1 MSWSLSAP
9 EILTACIMSSLDA
22 FREILRRDESLAP
35 LTWLRIGGPAQY
47 LAEPRT
53 FSELES
59 LLKVCAEEE
68 LPVHL
73 LGSGSNV
80 LVRDEGVSGV
90 VIRLTSPD
98 FARITIEGTTVRA
111 GAGVLLSHLV
121 AETVGAG
128 LAGLE
133 SLVGIP
139 GTLGGAVR
147 GNAGGRSG
155 EIGQFVKS
163 ISGLTPAGQKVT
175 RTADELGFA
184 YRSSSAG
191 DVVILEVEL
200 ALSKDDPEEIAKQ
213 MRKLWIMKKST
224 QPLSFQSAGCI
235 FKNPRGLSA
244 GALIEQAGLKGT
256 RVGQCEVSDRHGNFI
271 VTYEGATSA
280 EVLRLIDLVRTKVA
294 EKHGIDLELEI
305 QVW

>member
-1 MSWSLSAP
+1 
-9 EILTACIMSSLDA
+9 MSSLDA
-22 FREILRRDESLAP
+22 FREILRRDEVLAP

-47 LAEPRT
+47 LAEPRNPA
-53 FSELES
+53 ELEA
-59 LLKVCAEEE
+59 LLKACAEEE
-68 LPVHL
+68 LPVHV

-90 VIRLTSPD
+90 VLKLTSPEFSRVAID
-98 FARITIEGTTVRA
+98 GATVRA
-111 GAGVLLSHLV
+111 GCGVLLSHLV
-121 AETVGAG
+121 VETVDAG
-128 LAGLE
+128 LAGME
-133 SLVGIP
+133 TLVGIP
-139 GTLGGAVR
+139 GTLGGAIR

-155 EIGQFVKS
+155 EIGQFVRS
-163 ISGLTPAGQKVT
+163 ITVLTSTGHRFV
-175 RTADELGFA
+175 RGADELKFA
-184 YRSSSAG
+184 YRSSSVT
-191 DVVILEVEL
+191 DLIILEAEL
-200 ALSKDDPEEIAKQ
+200 GLTKEDPDEIAKR

-280 EVLRLIDLVRTKVA
+280 DVLRLIDLVRTKVA

>member
-1 MSWSLSAP
+1 
-9 EILTACIMSSLDA
+9 MSSLDA

-53 FSELES
+53 AAELES
-59 LLKVCAEEE
+59 LLKTCAEEE

-90 VIRLTSPD
+90 VIRLTAPEFS
-98 FARITIEGTTVRA
+98 RIAMNGTVVQA
-111 GAGVLLSHLV
+111 GGGALLSHLV
-121 AETVGAG
+121 VETVGAG

-133 SLVGIP
+133 TLVGIP
-139 GTLGGAVR
+139 GTVGGAIR
-147 GNAGGRSG
+147 GNAGGRGG
-155 EIGQFVKS
+155 EIGQFIKS
-163 ISGLTPAGQKVT
+163 ITVLTASGDRFVRA
-175 RTADELGFA
+175 ADELEFA
-184 YRSSSAG
+184 YRSSG
-191 DVVILEVEL
+191 ITDLVILEAEL
-200 ALSKDDPEEIAKQ
+200 SLTADDSEEIAKR

-271 VTYEGATSA
+271 VTYEGAASA
-280 EVLRLIDLVRTKVA
+280 DVLRLIDLIRTKVA

-305 QVW
+305 QIW

>member
-1 MSWSLSAP
+1 
-9 EILTACIMSSLDA
+9 MSSLDA

-47 LAEPRT
+47 VAEPR
-53 FSELES
+53 SAAELEA

-68 LPVHL
+68 LPLHV

-90 VIRLTSPD
+90 VLRLTSPE
-98 FARITIEGTTVRA
+98 FSRVTIDGTKVRA
-111 GAGVLLSHLV
+111 GGGVLLSHLV
-121 AETVGAG
+121 VETVGAG

-133 SLVGIP
+133 TLVGIP
-139 GTLGGAVR
+139 GTLGGAIR

-155 EIGQFVKS
+155 EIGQFVQS
-163 ISGLTPAGQKVT
+163 ITVLSSNGQKFV
-175 RTADELGFA
+175 RDAEDLKFA
-184 YRSSSAG
+184 YRTSG
-191 DVVILEVEL
+191 ITDLVILEAEL
-200 ALSKDDPEEIAKQ
+200 TLTKDDSEEIARR

-271 VTYEGATSA
+271 VTYEGATSGD
-280 EVLRLIDLVRTKVA
+280 VLRLIDLVRTKVA

>member
-1 MSWSLSAP
+1 
-9 EILTACIMSSLDA
+9 MSSLDA

-47 LAEPRT
+47 LAEPRNPA
-53 FSELES
+53 ELET
-59 LLKVCAEEE
+59 LLKACAEEE
-68 LPVHL
+68 LPIHV

-80 LVRDEGVSGV
+80 LVRDEGVSGIV
-90 VIRLTSPD
+90 LKLTAPD
-98 FARITIEGTTVRA
+98 FARVSIDGTTVRA
-111 GAGVLLSHLV
+111 GCGVLLSHLV

-128 LAGLE
+128 LAGME

-139 GTLGGAVR
+139 GTLGGAIR

-155 EIGQFVKS
+155 EIGQFVRS
-163 ISGLTPAGQKVT
+163 ITVLTSTGQKFV
-175 RTADELGFA
+175 RGADELQFA
-184 YRSSSAG
+184 YRSSNVS
-191 DVVILEVEL
+191 DLVILEAEL
-200 ALSKDDPEEIAKQ
+200 ALTKDDPEEIAKR

-280 EVLRLIDLVRTKVA
+280 DVLRLIDLVRTKVA

>member
-1 MSWSLSAP
+1 
-9 EILTACIMSSLDA
+9 MSSLDA

-47 LAEPRT
+47 LAEPQT
-53 FSELES
+53 AAELES
-59 LLKVCAEEE
+59 LLKVCADEE
-68 LPVHL
+68 LPVHV

-90 VIRLTSPD
+90 VIRLTAPE
-98 FARITIEGTTVRA
+98 FALVKMDGTTVRA
-111 GAGVLLSHLV
+111 GCGVLLSHLV
-121 AETVGAG
+121 VETVGSG
-128 LAGLE
+128 LAGME
-133 SLVGIP
+133 TLVGIP
-139 GTLGGAVR
+139 GTLGGAIR

-163 ISGLTPAGQKVT
+163 VTVLTSSGERFV
-175 RTADELGFA
+175 READELEFA
-184 YRSSSAG
+184 YRSSGIS
-191 DVVILEVEL
+191 DLVILEAEL
-200 ALSKDDPEEIAKQ
+200 ALTRDDPDEIARR

-271 VTYEGATSA
+271 VTYEGATSDD
-280 EVLRLIDLVRTKVA
+280 VLRLIDLVRTKVA
-294 EKHGIDLELEI
+294 EKHSIDLELEI
-305 QVW
+305 QMW

>member
-1 MSWSLSAP
+1 
-9 EILTACIMSSLDA
+9 MSSLDA
-22 FREILRRDESLAP
+22 FRDILRRDELLAP

-47 LAEPRT
+47 LAEPRNPA
-53 FSELES
+53 ELEG

-68 LPVHL
+68 LPVHI

-90 VIRLTSPD
+90 VLRLNAPD
-98 FARITIEGTTVRA
+98 FSRVSIDGVAVRA
-111 GAGVLLSHLV
+111 GCGVLLSHLV
-121 AETVGAG
+121 VETVGAG
-128 LAGLE
+128 LAGME
-133 SLVGIP
+133 TLVGIP
-139 GTLGGAVR
+139 GTLGGAIR

-155 EIGQFVKS
+155 EIGQFVRS
-163 ISGLTPAGQKVT
+163 INVLTSTGQKFT
-175 RTADELGFA
+175 RGADELKFA
-184 YRSSSAG
+184 YRSSNVNDLIIVEA
-191 DVVILEVEL
+191 EL
-200 ALSKDDPEEIAKQ
+200 ALTKDDPEEIARR

-280 EVLRLIDLVRTKVA
+280 DVLRLIDLVRTKVA